1 MKKLFLMMVA
11 LLALSIAVHA
21 QDVKTYQNKAFS
33 IEYPANW
40 QVTWDGDTYVNI
52 ATDDDAITFSCT
64 FNEMGPTKSQ
74 LKEAVDNWV
83 YMTQSNGATVDQKLV
98 KDDYALVR
106 SIMTDDEDVT
116 KTVEI
121 WYIMISTEP
130 QGFSGSIKCPIDRGN
145 EAQDVLVSM
154 LATLSP
160 K

>member
-106 SIMTDDEDVT
+106 SIMTDDEDGT
-116 KTVEI
+116 KTVTTTRGSKQEQKAAEPTVSNNDDGTKTV
-121 WYIMISTEP
+121 STR
-130 QGFSGSIKCPIDRGN
+130 RGTKK
-145 EAQDVLVSM
+145 Q
-154 LATLSP
+154 
-160 K
+160 

>member
-1 MKKLFLMMVA
+1 MMVA

-52 ATDDDAITFSCT
+52 ATDDYAITFSCT

-83 YMTQSNGATVDQKLV
+83 YMTQSNGATVDQKLL

-106 SIMTDDEDVT
+106 SIMTDDEDGT

>member
-1 MKKLFLMMVA
+1 MMVA

-83 YMTQSNGATVDQKLV
+83 YMT
-98 KDDYALVR
+98 
-106 SIMTDDEDVT
+106 
-116 KTVEI
+116 
-121 WYIMISTEP
+121 
-130 QGFSGSIKCPIDRGN
+130 
-145 EAQDVLVSM
+145 
-154 LATLSP
+154 
-160 K
+160 

>member
-1 MKKLFLMMVA
+1 M
-11 LLALSIAVHA
+11 
-21 QDVKTYQNKAFS
+21 
-33 IEYPANW
+33 
-40 QVTWDGDTYVNI
+40 TWDGETYVNI

-106 SIMTDDEDVT
+106 SIMTDDEDGT